1 MNSASQNKVHHC
13 LAHLNVQS
21 IQMTDFS
28 PSVQTSISRAK
39 FILCSLSTVS
49 TLSLR
54 DKPKFSLTLI
64 QCKTVVTYGKKVEY
78 IYIYSFIQR
87 KNSETN
93 IYAIQKQSWSLGVV
107 FSENDVLKY
116 FVKFTRKHLC
126 QSLKVFKN
134 FFLEHLRTAAYSSQ
148 KHIENPVKHQRE
160 AFCRNC

>member
-1 MNSASQNKVHHC
+1 M
-13 LAHLNVQS
+13 
-21 IQMTDFS
+21 
-28 PSVQTSISRAK
+28 SRFL
-39 FILCSLSTVS
+39 FI
-49 TLSLR
+49 
-54 DKPKFSLTLI
+54 
-64 QCKTVVTYGKKVEY
+64 Y
-78 IYIYSFIQR
+78 IYIYIYICFIQR

-160 AFCRNC
+160 AFCRKCWWLQGIKYFHKMLYLRCFAGFWICLCSQGVIQGNNLVIGRDKHSKPSKAC

>member
-1 MNSASQNKVHHC
+1 M
-13 LAHLNVQS
+13 
-21 IQMTDFS
+21 
-28 PSVQTSISRAK
+28 
-39 FILCSLSTVS
+39 
-49 TLSLR
+49 
-54 DKPKFSLTLI
+54 
-64 QCKTVVTYGKKVEY
+64 
-78 IYIYSFIQR
+78 YSFIQR

-93 IYAIQKQSWSLGVV
+93 IYAIQKQSWSLRVV

-160 AFCRNC
+160 AFCRKC